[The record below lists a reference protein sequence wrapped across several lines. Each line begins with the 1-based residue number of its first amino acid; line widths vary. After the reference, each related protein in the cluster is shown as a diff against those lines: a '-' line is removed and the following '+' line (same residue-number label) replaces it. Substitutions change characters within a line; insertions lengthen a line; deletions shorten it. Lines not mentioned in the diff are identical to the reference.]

1 MKEVMSNNS
10 TASISQAR
18 KAVEQLKMEA
28 CMDRVK
34 VSSHKPAWSSDQR
47 SALNSAP
54 RPRAQ
59 SSLTRA
65 SVLPHTASS
74 QHWRL

>member
-1 MKEVMSNNS
+1 MKEGMSNNS

-34 VSSHKPAWSSDQR
+34 VSTHKPAWPSDQR
-47 SALNSAP
+47 SAPNSAP
-54 RPRAQ
+54 PCSKQ
-59 SSLTRA
+59 
-65 SVLPHTASS
+65 PHESKCVAP
-74 QHWRL
+74 

>member
-1 MKEVMSNNS
+1 MKEGMSNNS

-34 VSSHKPAWSSDQR
+34 VSVRPACPLTSTPLTAVPPCPKQ
-47 SALNSAP
+47 P
-54 RPRAQ
+54 RESEHVTP
-59 SSLTRA
+59 
-65 SVLPHTASS
+65 
-74 QHWRL
+74 